1 MTASGLYHR
10 SFIAL
15 VSGGFVSGLGTVVF
29 DLVLAWWVISETGS
43 AVLTGYLL
51 AAALAPIAFIGPI
64 GGVLSDRWNK
74 KTILVVTDVISGAVA
89 FGVALMAYRNTIN
102 VPLLALSCFA
112 LGTCAALY
120 RPAARSIVPQLVR
133 ERHLVKANSVSNNLT
148 ETTKAVGP
156 LLGAALVAM
165 PVIGVAG
172 AMVLNGV
179 SFWLSALAAAAIQYR
194 HIADGKNIAGVMT
207 DLRAGFRYIN
217 SRALIRNM
225 VILCAAV
232 NFFLISFNI
241 LLPLYVTE
249 VLHGSSGTYGQALT
263 AEAVGGIAV
272 TLLLLFL
279 HDIVP
284 TNRRLAALI
293 AAGGVALALIP
304 VVPAVTG
311 LLLFSA
317 AQGFFVGG
325 FNTLFFAY
333 IQREVSQQFLGR
345 VFSVVYMAAIGV
357 MPIAYISWGYIGDYA
372 LRWGFVYAGLGTVFC
387 SIPFLLQ
394 RQHVTP
400 SVAEATEMARPVPEA
415 EHVRV
420 AEPTRVAEPA
430 LQT

>member
-1 MTASGLYHR
+1 MTVNSLYHR

-15 VSGGFVSGLGTVVF
+15 VSGGFVSALGTVVF
-29 DLVLAWWVISETGS
+29 DLVLAWWVVSTTGS

-74 KTILVVTDVISGAVA
+74 KAILIVTDVISGAVA
-89 FGVALMAYRNTIN
+89 FGVALMAYGNALN

-112 LGTCAALY
+112 LGTCTALY
-120 RPAARSIVPQLVR
+120 RPAARSIVPLLVR
-133 ERHLVKANSVSNNLT
+133 ERHLVKANSVSTNLT

-156 LLGAALVAM
+156 LLGAALIAM
-165 PVIGVAG
+165 PVIGVGG

-179 SFWLSALAAAAIQYR
+179 SFWLSALAAAAIRYT
-194 HIADGKNIAGVMT
+194 HVTNGKDISTVMT

-217 SRALIRNM
+217 SRVLIRNM

-232 NFFLISFNI
+232 NFFLIAFNI

-249 VLHGSSGTYGQALT
+249 VLHGSSAIYGRALT

-284 TNRRLAALI
+284 TNRLLAALI
-293 AAGGVALALIP
+293 AAGGMALTLIP
-304 VVPAVTG
+304 VVPAVAG
-311 LLLFSA
+311 LLLFAA

-333 IQREVSQQFLGR
+333 IQKEVSQQFLGR

-372 LRWGFVYAGLGTVFC
+372 LRWGFVYAGLGTVLC
-387 SIPFLLQ
+387 SVPFLLL
-394 RQHVTP
+394 RRHVTP
-400 SVAEATEMARPVPEA
+400 PVAAPIRFTEPAQTTEPVRA
-415 EHVRV
+415 
-420 AEPTRVAEPA
+420 AEPARVAEPA
-430 LQT
+430 LAT